1 MILKMALRSLKSS
14 PEPTPE
20 HPLVSLPAED
30 LDLITELVLRSGSL
44 KGLAEAYGVSYP
56 TIRNR
61 MDRVIERLRET
72 IEGRQPD
79 ELTELLATLLERG
92 EITASAARRVRDT
105 ARQAT
110 QSSQQARP
118 GTGEDNTAASTKG
131 GAR

>member
-1 MILKMALRSLKSS
+1 MPLRSFNQTPDS
-14 PEPTPE
+14 PRE
-20 HPLVSLPAED
+20 HPLVSLPNED

-61 MDRVIERLRET
+61 MDRVIARLQET

-92 EITASAARRVRDT
+92 EITAAAARRVRDT
-105 ARQAT
+105 ARQAA
-110 QSSQQARP
+110 QATHPINPDTDPQTHPNQTTR
-118 GTGEDNTAASTKG
+118 STKG
-131 GAR
+131 GTR

>member
-1 MILKMALRSLKSS
+1 MMLKMALRSLKSS
-14 PEPTPE
+14 PEPTRE

-105 ARQAT
+105 ARQAAQSSKT
-110 QSSQQARP
+110 QSPTQ
-118 GTGEDNTAASTKG
+118 E
-131 GAR
+131 